1 MCSPI
6 GAAGFGRVVMF
17 HLGKEIINKL
27 NKLEL
32 SFSPPVLELDGSSQ
46 PGITHASLIDHITI
60 EVDDEQIDVKCAET
74 QDHKGLLEI
83 HLPKS
88 LLEQLRTSFG
98 VELFVTF
105 ARPEK
110 DWIVKKD
117 ITQLKLIWA

>member
-1 MCSPI
+1 MMKKI
-6 GAAGFGRVVMF
+6 IIALFMLITGFAFSVS
-17 HLGKEIINKL
+17 L
-27 NKLEL
+27 NN
-32 SFSPPVLELDGSSQ
+32 GN
-46 PGITHASLIDHITI
+46 ITI